1 MPKSKKI
8 LKNFTFKI
16 TRAPGELARTGE
28 AIKRSFF
35 GRLLCFAR
43 LFQSA
48 RQYSVSQPKKG
59 LTAYYTSSPSS
70 SHAHFLSS
78 SGLVQDSDIN

>member
-43 LFQSA
+43 LFLSA
-48 RQYSVSQPKKG
+48 RQYSVRQPKKG
-59 LTAYYTSSPSS
+59 QTATTLPIPRLHTLTSC
-70 SHAHFLSS
+70 LRR
-78 SGLVQDSDIN
+78 G